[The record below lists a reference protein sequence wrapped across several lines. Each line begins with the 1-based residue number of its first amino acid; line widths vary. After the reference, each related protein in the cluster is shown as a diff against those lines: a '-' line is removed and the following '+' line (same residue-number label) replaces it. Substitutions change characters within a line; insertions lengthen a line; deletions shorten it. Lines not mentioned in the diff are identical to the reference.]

1 MNKFLLI
8 DDDAARLPKYRQFFD
23 YLDLEYVENKSR
35 LLLSGCLTAIYT
47 SIQDKL
53 ANKMTRNFELLSLSF
68 QLCLPPKITLKS
80 FCIIKI
86 HSDA

>member
-1 MNKFLLI
+1 MPSLMCRYNIIIF
-8 DDDAARLPKYRQFFD
+8 
-23 YLDLEYVENKSR
+23 YLENSLNLEYVENKSR

>member
-1 MNKFLLI
+1 MPSLMGRYNIIIF
-8 DDDAARLPKYRQFFD
+8 
-23 YLDLEYVENKSR
+23 YLENSLNLEYVENKSR

-68 QLCLPPKITLKS
+68 RLCLPHKITLKS
-80 FCIIKI
+80 FCVIKI
-86 HSDA
+86 HLDA